1 MKTSVLAAALVFG
14 TLSLSACGGDAPAPA
29 AQAEGTIPGM
39 TVSNARLILPAVAG
53 NPGVVYFDLAYDGD
67 RQIALNRAAV
77 EGAESAEFH
86 QYGEW
91 GGEMQM
97 QSMQP
102 LPLKKGDKVSFEPGG
117 NHLMAMGLSADV
129 AAGGKVP
136 VTLTVSG
143 GGTHRFEADVRPA
156 GDER

>member
-1 MKTSVLAAALVFG
+1 MKTSVLAAALAFG
-14 TLSLSACGGDAPAPA
+14 TLTLSGCGGDATAPVTRL
-29 AQAEGTIPGM
+29 EGAIPGM
-39 TVSNARLILPAVAG
+39 SISNARLILPAVAG
-53 NPGVVYFDLAYDGD
+53 NPAVVYFDLAYDGD

-77 EGAESAEFH
+77 EGAQSAEFH

-91 GGEMQM
+91 AGEMQM

-117 NHLMAMGLSADV
+117 NHLMAMGLSSDV
-129 AAGGKVP
+129 AVGGKVP

-143 GGTHRFEADVRPA
+143 GGTHRFEAEVRPA